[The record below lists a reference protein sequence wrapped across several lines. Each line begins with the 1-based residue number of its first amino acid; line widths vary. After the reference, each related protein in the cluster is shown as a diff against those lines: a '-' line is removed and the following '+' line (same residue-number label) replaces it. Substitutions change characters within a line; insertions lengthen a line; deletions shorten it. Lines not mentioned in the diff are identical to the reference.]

1 MRRPTRWVKRPMPTD
16 ATEDENPHDS
26 IDDVARGVPGGW
38 VRVCP
43 YPVPLSSASYPA
55 IVRGADGA
63 VPAYITPGGHT
74 EYVTGHIVAPMNVS
88 DAERLR
94 LNRVFHT
101 SEADNRCPLGSSRVT
116 GLRCCCCPLT
126 SLIRM
131 DARSDMSVVTVCI
144 LHPRTGDIGGDET
157 PRPRLTR
164 RRDRRQ
170 RFQ

>member
-1 MRRPTRWVKRPMPTD
+1 VGGMRRPTRWVKRPMPTD

-157 PRPRLTR
+157 LRHRLTR
-164 RRDRRQ
+164 R
-170 RFQ
+170 